1 MSVAIE
7 RTPEALTPAM
17 SCSVQSASSPAGVR
31 GRDRT
36 KRLWSVVA
44 FALCFASAEAWA
56 IDGVRWPTTAVATRA
71 DPIAALR
78 WPNGGWTCVLSRDST
93 NTPRQ
98 AQAALTLLDRRI
110 ADNPRDARALA
121 ARAVALRLLERI
133 EDAQRALDRAK
144 ALDAAVVDD
153 PDVALTDAFLL
164 ARAGQ
169 FERAVSVARRALP
182 RLSGSLEARG
192 EASVEVARWSLRRG
206 TEGVAQALAILR
218 EAAAVQSPDPSLRA
232 TLAFTLALA
241 GRNDEAREVARSGPV
256 PSATTTRAARGTLAQ
271 DILDASV
278 GVAISLSDHGYD
290 AAPVLERTSAA
301 QGVPESFRAAI
312 NSALQVARS
321 TPRPPPP
328 PPPPRTR
335 RSQFEFEEE

>member
-1 MSVAIE
+1 MSVAV
-7 RTPEALTPAM
+7 TKGLL
-17 SCSVQSASSPAGVR
+17 SVA
-31 GRDRT
+31 
-36 KRLWSVVA
+36 A
-44 FALCFASAEAWA
+44 FALCFSSAEARA

-78 WPNGGWTCVLSRDST
+78 WPNGGWTCVLSRDAT

-98 AQAALTLLDRRI
+98 AQTAITLLDRRI

-133 EDAQRALDRAK
+133 DDAQRALDRAK
-144 ALDAAVVDD
+144 SLDATVVDD

-169 FERAVSVARRALP
+169 FERAVIAARRALP
-182 RLSGSLEARG
+182 RLSGSLDARV

-206 TEGVAQALAILR
+206 TEGLAPALAILR

-232 TLAFTLALA
+232 TLAFALALA

-256 PSATTTRAARGTLAQ
+256 PSAATARAARGTLAQ
-271 DILDASV
+271 DVLDAAV
-278 GVAISLSDHGYD
+278 GVAISLSDHAYD
-290 AAPVLERTSAA
+290 AAPVLERSSSA

-312 NSALQVARS
+312 NSALQLARS

-335 RSQFEFEEE
+335 RSVYEFEEE